1 MVAKFEFLSVSDAFE
16 RSVRNVSGLSAQHSA
31 LVAASR
37 VLARRIDLIAE
48 NDFIDQNGKLDN
60 VTVPTFLKYL
70 QALGLTVEVAQKSPA
85 KLKAGSQSDMLSA
98 FREKHSKTG

>member
-1 MVAKFEFLSVSDAFE
+1 MVTRFELLSVADAFE
-16 RSVRNVSGLSAQHSA
+16 RSLRNAPGLSAKDSA

-37 VLARRIDLIAE
+37 VLAKRIDLIA
-48 NDFIDQNGKLDN
+48 DDGFIDQNGKLDN

-70 QALGLTVEVAQKSPA
+70 QALGMTVDVAQKSSA
-85 KLKAGSQSDMLSA
+85 KSKSGHQTDMLSA